1 MIWIGVAIVV
11 LLAADVLLC
20 RLAIRRAERGK

>member
-11 LLAADVLLC
+11 LLAADVMLC
-20 RLAIRRAERGK
+20 RRAIRRAERRK